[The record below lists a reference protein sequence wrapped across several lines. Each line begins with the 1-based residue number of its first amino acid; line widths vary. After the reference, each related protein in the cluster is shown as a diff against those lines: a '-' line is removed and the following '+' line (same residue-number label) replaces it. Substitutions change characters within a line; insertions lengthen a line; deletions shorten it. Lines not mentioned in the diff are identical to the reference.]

1 MSKLKIANVVTDIFH
16 KTHFKIQ
23 KHSPEILITAG
34 VVGVVTAA
42 VGACRATTKIDAI
55 LDEPRKTIEKIHECV
70 NDPEVAKQYKDK
82 TGEEYTAEIAK
93 KDLAITYGHAAW
105 GMIKLYAP
113 WVVLGA
119 TSIGCIVASNN
130 ILRKRNV
137 ALAAAYATVDK
148 SFKAYR
154 GRVVERFG
162 EEVDYQ
168 LRHNVKVK
176 EIEETVTDENGN
188 VKTITRT
195 VNAIDPEDV
204 SEYARFFEE
213 YTRDDEGNVIKNPY
227 WESSGEY
234 RIMFLKSVER
244 YMNDRLRVTKRV
256 FLNEVYEALGLPKS
270 KEGQIV
276 GWVYDPD
283 NAVGDNYID
292 FGLYK
297 SEQNYSDFL
306 YGEKEAILLDFNV
319 DGNIWAL
326 MK

>member
-1 MSKLKIANVVTDIFH
+1 MSKLKLATKMLDVFH
-16 KTHFKIQ
+16 KTHFEIQ
-23 KHSPEILITAG
+23 KKSPEILITAG
-34 VVGVVTAA
+34 VIGVVAAA
-42 VGACRATTKIDAI
+42 VGACRATTKIDAV
-55 LDEPRKTIEKIHECV
+55 LEGPKKTIDKIHECV
-70 NDPEVAKQYKDK
+70 NNPEVAQQYKDT
-82 TGEEYTAEIAK
+82 TGEDYTEEIAK

-105 GMIKLYAP
+105 GLVKLYAP

-148 SFKAYR
+148 GFKAYR
-154 GRVVERFG
+154 NRVVERFG

-168 LRHNVKVK
+168 LKHNVKIK

-188 VKTITRT
+188 VKTVVKT
-195 VNAIDPEDV
+195 VNVINPEDV
-204 SEYARFFEE
+204 SGYARFFEE
-213 YTRDDEGNVIKNPY
+213 YTRDEDGNVIKNPY
-227 WESSGEY
+227 WESNGEY

-244 YMNDRLRVTKRV
+244 YMNDRLRATKRV

-276 GWVYDPD
+276 GWVYNPD
-283 NAVGDNYID
+283 NPIGDNYID

-297 SEQNYSDFL
+297 FEQNYSDFV

-319 DGNIWAL
+319 DGNIWEL
-326 MK
+326 M